1 MSTVS
6 GSASGSFR
14 AASWV
19 RRGAVALALLLVA
32 DAAQAVELE
41 GTWYLLVHYR
51 DATSS
56 NPGALRWEDRIWD
69 FQREGERLLWTDYE
83 IVNFVDSRG
92 RFERDR
98 RVVGPWEPS
107 RSQRREI
114 ERGLF
119 ANPRGTR
126 VLTLER
132 TEGGGWRTRADSDAL
147 RKSRAPMS
155 FGLAGSVA
163 GTRELPVFSID
174 EMLGRPGAVA
184 ALSQTVLATESASTS
199 GDRLTGSYRRD
210 GTRTGTFRML
220 STSLRRRL
228 KPHASLTSSGI
239 AMKPDSLAEWAN
251 LLPALARPWHYFP
264 QRSIRIETNPPGA
277 LLDLAY
283 LRHGAR
289 LMFEQVRAPLEV
301 ELPSRFV
308 AHRDDSLSV
317 RAFVPGYQP
326 ASFTAP
332 LHGDTREL
340 QIDLERIS
348 NSVEIVGYRY
358 LAERGALT
366 LLSRAELEVRV
377 GSTDREFYVVLTETA
392 LGEAA
397 GTVLDSLQSPQIE
410 RATAVQLG
418 SDLLLQLHLSEAA
431 RDEIPTLRIFTGFE
445 TARQLHRTVLDF
457 HRPEVRTTRRALDG
471 LAEIRPDAVSDCA
484 LRFDAALR
492 EGLEPTDLA
501 RALTPSADF
510 VDPILR
516 AALFRLAELSPDG
529 QLRLTD
535 GTLLHRDVALEFEAA
550 LGQAHQVEGFL
561 ALLRALAARMASTEE
576 QTRVLRGLVA
586 PELDQGSF
594 EDRTANAE
602 RAEQECRAGVARGLD
617 SG

>member
-1 MSTVS
+1 LGTSS

-14 AASWV
+14 AASSI
-19 RRGAVALALLLVA
+19 RRSAVALGFLLLA
-32 DAAQAVELE
+32 HAAPAVELE

-83 IVNFVDSRG
+83 IVSFVDTRG

-98 RVVGPWEPS
+98 RVAGPWEPS

-119 ANPRGTR
+119 ANPRGAR
-126 VLTLER
+126 VLTLEQ
-132 TEGGGWRTRADSDAL
+132 TDADAR
-147 RKSRAPMS
+147 RKSRAPVS
-155 FGLAGSVA
+155 FGLAGSVT
-163 GTRELPVFSID
+163 GTRELPVFGID
-174 EMLGRPGAVA
+174 EMLRRPGAVA
-184 ALSQTVLATESASTS
+184 ALSQTVMTTESTSSS
-199 GDRLTGSYRRD
+199 GDRLTGSYRRG

-228 KPHASLTSSGI
+228 NPHGSLTPSGI
-239 AMKPDSLAEWAN
+239 AMKPDSLAHWGN
-251 LLPALARPWHYFP
+251 LLPALVRPWHYFP

-308 AHRDDSLSV
+308 AHKSDSLSV
-317 RAFVPGYQP
+317 RAFVPGYLP
-326 ASFTAP
+326 ARLTAS
-332 LHGDTREL
+332 LRGGTREI
-340 QIDLERIS
+340 QIELERIS

-358 LAERGALT
+358 LAGRGALT
-366 LLSRAELEVRV
+366 LSSRAELEMRV
-377 GSTDREFYVVLTETA
+377 SNTGQEFYVVLTETA

-397 GTVLDSLQSPQIE
+397 GTVLDSLRSPQIE
-410 RATAVQLG
+410 RATAIQLG
-418 SDLLLQLHLSEAA
+418 SDLLLQVHLGEAA
-431 RDEIPTLRIFTGFE
+431 REEIPTLRIFTGFD

-457 HRPEVRTTRRALDG
+457 SRPEVRTTRRALDG
-471 LAEIRPDAVSDCA
+471 LAEIRPDAVSGCA

-510 VDPILR
+510 IDPILR
-516 AALFRLAELSPDG
+516 AALLRLAELSPDG
-529 QLRLTD
+529 RLRLAD
-535 GTLLHRDVALEFEAA
+535 GTRLQPDLALEFEAA
-550 LGQAHQVEGFL
+550 LGQADQVEGFL
-561 ALLRALAARMASTEE
+561 ALLRALAARMASKEE
-576 QTRVLRGLVA
+576 QTQVLRGLVA

-594 EDRTANAE
+594 EDRAAEAE
-602 RAEQECRAGVARGLD
+602 RAERECTAPREPARR
-617 SG
+617 SSRR